1 MIKILPAGILRS
13 ELVMPKDSITTIL
26 AISLIVIVAGTAA
39 ADVTLVPDG
48 YSLMGVDGKLAG
60 ESKTDRWF
68 FKFDA
73 DVSNRLGQIK
83 AGTRFEVLPSAVLEK
98 MIVNLQQHP
107 DINYRLWGK
116 VTKHRGNNYIF
127 ADYFLPISEV
137 TKPKPATTPGSQQE
151 SATADKVE
159 ITINEPNDELAM
171 PAEIIAKLQSR
182 KIIHFE
188 QLSNGLKLEED
199 SILADRIGFILSGVR
214 GRTQQAMNKSR
225 SAFAEATAD
234 KYGFFASDALGR
246 NVGTIQIQ
254 LLPCEILERAQRQQA
269 VEAEQVRFKVA
280 GVVTMYKGQYYLL
293 LQRAA
298 RVYNYGN
305 F

>member
-1 MIKILPAGILRS
+1 MIKIFPVEILRS
-13 ELVMPKDSITTIL
+13 ELVMLRDSIKTIL
-26 AISLIVIVAGTAA
+26 VVLVVIAVGTATA
-39 ADVTLVPDG
+39 SGSPVPDG

-68 FKFDA
+68 FEFDA
-73 DVSNRLGQIK
+73 DVSSRLGQIK
-83 AGTRFEVLPSAVLEK
+83 AGTRFEILPSAALEK
-98 MIVNLQQHP
+98 MVVNLQQHP

-116 VTKHRGNNYIF
+116 VTKYGQKNYIF

-137 TKPKPATTPGSQQE
+137 TKPKPATTQESQEE

-159 ITINEPNDELAM
+159 IKINEPNDELAM

-188 QLSNGLKLEED
+188 QLSKGLKLEED
-199 SILADRIGFILSGVR
+199 SILADRTGFILLGVQGKTLR
-214 GRTQQAMNKSR
+214 AINKSR
-225 SAFAEATAD
+225 
-234 KYGFFASDALGR
+234 YGFFASDALGR

-254 LLPCEILERAQRQQA
+254 LLPCEILERVQRQQA

-280 GVVTMYKGQYYLL
+280 GVVTMYKDQYYLL